1 MAYDNKGPVVANTA
15 YCDGTKIG
23 RDVSFTLPEIVFQKA
38 EISAMGKMSVPLL
51 GLVENM
57 ELSIKKTGLDENFA
71 KVNMLSKHR
80 FEFRWVQSAM
90 TGDGTMRMEGCKA
103 FVNTLPSSVAGFSIE
118 PGSATEAEY
127 KFTVTRIQIFVNGKE
142 SILVDRLN
150 NILKVAGINYSKNIN
165 NLL

>member
-1 MAYDNKGPVVANTA
+1 
-15 YCDGTKIG
+15 
-23 RDVSFTLPEIVFQKA
+23 
-38 EISAMGKMSVPLL
+38 
-51 GLVENM
+51 
-57 ELSIKKTGLDENFA
+57 
-71 KVNMLSKHR
+71 
-80 FEFRWVQSAM
+80 
-90 TGDGTMRMEGCKA
+90 MEGCKA

>member
-1 MAYDNKGPVVANTA
+1 
-15 YCDGTKIG
+15 
-23 RDVSFTLPEIVFQKA
+23 
-38 EISAMGKMSVPLL
+38 
-51 GLVENM
+51 M

-127 KFTVTRIQIFVNGKE
+127 KFTVTIFVNGKE